1 MGLNDGYGQARGTIL
16 MMNPLPNINRAYSLI
31 LQDENKRE
39 VYAKPL
45 ISTDSSSFMVGN
57 KNNLL
62 GMQIFHKRMGS
73 KHSWTYGQYQKLG
86 NNFQKTTNTSL
97 KSSTFKGKK
106 IKFNPNVSCTHCKK
120 VGHTVSDYYK
130 IIGFPEDF
138 KFTKGNQMQVR
149 SNSAF
154 SMEHGDDNNN
164 NYNDTTNQHLSK
176 DQFSQLVQL
185 IK

>member
-73 KHSWTYGQYQKLG
+73 KHS
-86 NNFQKTTNTSL
+86 
-97 KSSTFKGKK
+97 
-106 IKFNPNVSCTHCKK
+106 
-120 VGHTVSDYYK
+120 
-130 IIGFPEDF
+130 
-138 KFTKGNQMQVR
+138 
-149 SNSAF
+149 
-154 SMEHGDDNNN
+154 
-164 NYNDTTNQHLSK
+164 
-176 DQFSQLVQL
+176 
-185 IK
+185 